1 MTNKIEVKNLKKTYD
16 NFVLGE
22 DSFEIKKGFITG
34 FIGKNGMGKTTT
46 IKSLLSLINYEGEV
60 FVDGEDARNLNYLQ
74 DVGIIMDDS
83 FLSKDWKISLVNE
96 AMKCGYENWK
106 EEEFF
111 EYVKKFGIEKDKKV
125 RELSRGM
132 KIKLMLSIA
141 LSHEAN
147 LLILDEPTSGL
158 DPSMR
163 DELTDILKDFVEDE
177 NNTVL
182 FSTHITEDLDR
193 IADYIIFI
201 DQGKIVENSSKEDFL
216 EKYLL
221 LKGGEEDRE
230 LLKDFDLLGIKSS
243 DTSFEAL
250 VKNIDREK
258 IPDELILEKP
268 DINKI
273 LVLYGRKKWRTL
285 KKLWSWIIFQLSPIS
300 Q

>member
-16 NFVLGE
+16 NFVLGKN
-22 DSFEIKKGFITG
+22 SFEIKKGFITG

-46 IKSLLSLINYEGEV
+46 IKSLLSLINYDGEV

-83 FLSKDWKISLVNE
+83 FLSKDWKISMVNE
-96 AMKCGYENWK
+96 AMKCGYENWQEDK
-106 EEEFF
+106 FF
-111 EYVKKFGIEKDKKV
+111 SYIKNFGIEKNKKV

-141 LSHEAN
+141 LSHQAN

-163 DELTDILKDFVEDE
+163 DELTDILKEFVEDE

-201 DQGKIVENSSKEDFL
+201 DNGKIIDSCSKEEFL
-216 EKYLL
+216 EKYLV
-221 LKGGEEDRE
+221 LKGGVEDKD
-230 LLKDFDLLGIKSS
+230 LLKAFDVLGIKSNS
-243 DTSFEAL
+243 TIFDAL
-250 VKNIDREK
+250 VKDLEREK
-258 IPDELILEKP
+258 IPDDLIVEEP

-273 LVLYGRKKWRTL
+273 LVLYGRKK
-285 KKLWSWIIFQLSPIS
+285 
-300 Q
+300 

>member
-1 MTNKIEVKNLKKTYD
+1 MTNKIEVRNLKKTYD

-22 DSFEIKKGFITG
+22 NSFEIKKGYITG

-46 IKSLLSLINYEGEV
+46 IKSLLSLINYHGEI
-60 FVDGEDARNLNYLQ
+60 FVDGEDAKNLNYLQ
-74 DVGIIMDDS
+74 DVGVIMDES
-83 FLSKDWKISLVNE
+83 FLAKDWKISMVNE
-96 AMKCGYENWK
+96 AMKCGYENWDQDK
-106 EEEFF
+106 FF
-111 EYVKKFGIEKDKKV
+111 TYIKNFGIEKNKKV

-132 KIKLMLSIA
+132 KIKLMFLIA
-141 LSHEAN
+141 LSHKAN

-163 DELTDILKDFVEDE
+163 DELTDMLKEFVEDE

-201 DQGKIVENSSKEDFL
+201 DNGKIVENSSKEDFL
-216 EKYLL
+216 EKYFVLMGGAEDRDL
-221 LKGGEEDRE
+221 LKN
-230 LLKDFDLLGIKSS
+230 FDLLGIKAS

-250 VKNIDREK
+250 VNNIEIEK
-258 IPDELILEKP
+258 IPDELIVEKP

-273 LVLYGRKKWRTL
+273 LVLYGRKKWKIL
-285 KKLWSWIIFQLSPIS
+285 KK
-300 Q
+300 

>member
-1 MTNKIEVKNLKKTYD
+1 MTNKIEVRNLKKTYG

-22 DSFEIKKGFITG
+22 NSFEIKKGFITG

-60 FVDGEDARNLNYLQ
+60 FVEGEDARNLNYLQ

-96 AMKCGYENWK
+96 AMKCGYENWQEDK
-106 EEEFF
+106 FF
-111 EYVKKFGIEKDKKV
+111 SYIKNFGIEKNKKV
-125 RELSRGM
+125 KELSRGM
-132 KIKLMLSIA
+132 KIKLMFSIA

-201 DQGKIVENSSKEDFL
+201 DNGKIIDSCSKEEFL
-216 EKYLL
+216 EKYLV
-221 LKGGEEDRE
+221 LKGGPEDRD
-230 LLKDFDLLGIKSS
+230 LLKDFEVLGTKSNS
-243 DTSFEAL
+243 TSFDAL
-250 VKNIDREK
+250 VKNLERED
-258 IPDELILEKP
+258 IPDGLFVEEP

-273 LVLYGRKKWRTL
+273 LVLYGRKK
-285 KKLWSWIIFQLSPIS
+285 
-300 Q
+300 

>member
-1 MTNKIEVKNLKKTYD
+1 MTNKIEVRNLKKTYD

-22 DSFEIKKGFITG
+22 NSFDIKKGFITG

-46 IKSLLSLINYEGEV
+46 IKSLLSLINYNGEI
-60 FVDGEDARNLNYLQ
+60 FVDGQDAKNLNYLQ

-83 FLSKDWKISLVNE
+83 FLSKDWKISMVNE
-96 AMKCGYENWK
+96 AMKCGYENWQ
-106 EEEFF
+106 EEKFF
-111 EYVKKFGIEKDKKV
+111 DYIKKFGIEKDKKV

-132 KIKLMLSIA
+132 KIKLMFSIA
-141 LSHEAN
+141 LSHKAN

-163 DELTDILKDFVEDE
+163 DELTDILKEFVEDE

-201 DQGKIVENSSKEDFL
+201 DQGKILENSSKEDFL

-230 LLKDFDLLGIKSS
+230 LLKDFEILGIKFSG
-243 DTSFEAL
+243 TSFEAL
-250 VKNIDREK
+250 VKNIDRGK
-258 IPDELILEKP
+258 ISDELILEKP

-273 LVLYGRKKWRTL
+273 LVLYGRKK
-285 KKLWSWIIFQLSPIS
+285 
-300 Q
+300 

>member
-177 NNTVL
+177 NKTVL

-273 LVLYGRKKWRTL
+273 LVLYGRKK
-285 KKLWSWIIFQLSPIS
+285 
-300 Q
+300 

>member
-16 NFVLGE
+16 NFVLGKN
-22 DSFEIKKGFITG
+22 SFEIKKGFITG

-46 IKSLLSLINYEGEV
+46 IKSLLSLINYDGEV

-83 FLSKDWKISLVNE
+83 FLSKDWKISMVNE
-96 AMKCGYENWK
+96 AMKCGYENW
-106 EEEFF
+106 EEEKFF
-111 EYVKKFGIEKDKKV
+111 DYIKKFGIEKNKKV
-125 RELSRGM
+125 KELSRGM
-132 KIKLMLSIA
+132 KIKLMFAIA
-141 LSHEAN
+141 LSHKAN

-163 DELTDILKDFVEDE
+163 DELTDMLKEFVEDE

-216 EKYLL
+216 EKYLV

-250 VKNIDREK
+250 VKNIDIEK
-258 IPDELILEKP
+258 IPDELILENP
-268 DINKI
+268 NINKL
-273 LVLYGRKKWRTL
+273 LVLYGRKKW
-285 KKLWSWIIFQLSPIS
+285 KI
-300 Q
+300 

>member
-1 MTNKIEVKNLKKTYD
+1 MTKKIEVRNLKKTYD

-22 DSFEIKKGFITG
+22 NSFDIKKGFITG

-46 IKSLLSLINYEGEV
+46 IKSLLSLINYHGEI
-60 FVDGEDARNLNYLQ
+60 FIDGEDAKNLNYLQ
-74 DVGIIMDDS
+74 DVGVIMDES
-83 FLSKDWKISLVNE
+83 FLAKDWKISMVND
-96 AMKCGYENWK
+96 AMKCGYENWDQEK
-106 EEEFF
+106 FF
-111 EYVKKFGIEKDKKV
+111 TYIKNFGIEKNKKV

-132 KIKLMLSIA
+132 KIKLMFSIA
-141 LSHEAN
+141 LSHKAN

-163 DELTDILKDFVEDE
+163 DELTDMLKGFVEDE

-201 DQGKIVENSSKEDFL
+201 DNGKIVEDSSKEEFL
-216 EKYLL
+216 EKYFVLM
-221 LKGGEEDRE
+221 GGAEDRE
-230 LLKDFDLLGIKSS
+230 LLKDFDILGIKTS

-250 VKNIDREK
+250 VKNIERGK
-258 IPDELILEKP
+258 IPEELIVEKP

-273 LVLYGRKKWRTL
+273 LVLYGRKKWKIL
-285 KKLWSWIIFQLSPIS
+285 KK
-300 Q
+300 

>member
-1 MTNKIEVKNLKKTYD
+1 MTNKIEVRNLKKSYD

-22 DSFEIKKGFITG
+22 NSLEIKKGFITG

-46 IKSLLSLINYEGEV
+46 IKSLLSLINYDGEII
-60 FVDGEDARNLNYLQ
+60 VDGKDVKDLEYLQ

-83 FLSKDWKISLVNE
+83 FLSKDWKITLVNE
-96 AMKCGYENWK
+96 AMKCGYENWN
-106 EEEFF
+106 EEKFF
-111 EYVKKFGIEKDKKV
+111 QYIENFGIEKDKKV
-125 RELSRGM
+125 KELSRGM
-132 KIKLMLSIA
+132 KIKLMFSIA

-163 DELTDILKDFVEDE
+163 DELTDMLKEFVEDE

-201 DQGKIVENSSKEDFL
+201 DNGKIINSCSKEEFL
-216 EKYLL
+216 GKYLI
-221 LKGGEEDRE
+221 LKGGSEDID
-230 LLKDFDLLGIKSS
+230 LLKNFDLLGIKSNS
-243 DTSFEAL
+243 TSFEAL
-250 VKNIDREK
+250 VKKIEKENIPEGLFV
-258 IPDELILEKP
+258 ENP

-273 LVLYGRKKWRTL
+273 LVLYGRKKWKILR
-285 KKLWSWIIFQLSPIS
+285 KL
-300 Q
+300 

>member
-1 MTNKIEVKNLKKTYD
+1 MTNKIEVRNLKKTYD

-22 DSFEIKKGFITG
+22 NSFDIKKGFITG

-46 IKSLLSLINYEGEV
+46 IKSLLSLINY
-60 FVDGEDARNLNYLQ
+60 DGEIFIDGQDAKDLNYLQ

-83 FLSKDWKISLVNE
+83 FLSKDWKISMVNE
-96 AMKCGYENWK
+96 AMKCGYENWQ
-106 EEEFF
+106 EEKFF
-111 EYVKKFGIEKDKKV
+111 DYIKKFGIEKDKKV

-132 KIKLMLSIA
+132 KIKLMFSIA
-141 LSHEAN
+141 LSHKAN

-163 DELTDILKDFVEDE
+163 DELTDILKEFVEDE

-201 DQGKIVENSSKEDFL
+201 DQGKILENSSKEDFL

-230 LLKDFDLLGIKSS
+230 LLKDFEILGIKFSG
-243 DTSFEAL
+243 TSFEAL
-250 VKNIDREK
+250 VKNIDRGK
-258 IPDELILEKP
+258 ISDELILEKP

-273 LVLYGRKKWRTL
+273 LVLYGRKK
-285 KKLWSWIIFQLSPIS
+285 
-300 Q
+300 

>member
-22 DSFEIKKGFITG
+22 NSFEIKKGFITG

-46 IKSLLSLINYEGEV
+46 IKSLLSLINFDGEV
-60 FVDGEDARNLNYLQ
+60 FVEGEDARNLNYLQ

-83 FLSKDWKISLVNE
+83 FLSKDWKISLVND

-106 EEEFF
+106 EEKFF
-111 EYVKKFGIEKDKKV
+111 EYIKKFGIEKDKKV

-273 LVLYGRKKWRTL
+273 LVLYGRKK
-285 KKLWSWIIFQLSPIS
+285 
-300 Q
+300 

>member
-1 MTNKIEVKNLKKTYD
+1 M
-16 NFVLGE
+16 
-22 DSFEIKKGFITG
+22 
-34 FIGKNGMGKTTT
+34 
-46 IKSLLSLINYEGEV
+46 
-60 FVDGEDARNLNYLQ
+60 DGEDARNLNYLQ

-83 FLSKDWKISLVNE
+83 FLSKDWKISMVNE
-96 AMKCGYENWK
+96 AMKCGYENWQEDK
-106 EEEFF
+106 FF
-111 EYVKKFGIEKDKKV
+111 SYIKNFGIEKNKKV
-125 RELSRGM
+125 KELSRGM
-132 KIKLMLSIA
+132 KIKLMFSIA
-141 LSHEAN
+141 LSHQAN

-216 EKYLL
+216 EKYLV

-230 LLKDFDLLGIKSS
+230 LLKEFDLLGIKSS

-250 VKNIDREK
+250 VKNIDIEK
-258 IPDELILEKP
+258 IPDELILENP

-273 LVLYGRKKWRTL
+273 LVLYGRKK
-285 KKLWSWIIFQLSPIS
+285 
-300 Q
+300 

>member
-22 DSFEIKKGFITG
+22 NSFEIKKGFITG

-46 IKSLLSLINYEGEV
+46 IKSLLSLINYDGEII
-60 FVDGEDARNLNYLQ
+60 VDGKDVKDLEYLQ

-83 FLSKDWKISLVNE
+83 FLSKDWKITLVNE

-106 EEEFF
+106 EEKFF
-111 EYVKKFGIEKDKKV
+111 QYIKKFGIEKDKKV
-125 RELSRGM
+125 KELSRGM
-132 KIKLMLSIA
+132 KIKLMFSIA

-163 DELTDILKDFVEDE
+163 DELTDMLKEFVEDE
-177 NNTVL
+177 ENTVL

-201 DQGKIVENSSKEDFL
+201 DDGKIIDSCSKEDFL
-216 EKYLL
+216 EKYLI
-221 LKGGEEDRE
+221 LKGGSEDID
-230 LLKDFDLLGIKSS
+230 LLKNFDLLGIKSNP
-243 DTSFEAL
+243 TSFEAL
-250 VKNIDREK
+250 VKKIEKENIPEDLFVEN
-258 IPDELILEKP
+258 P

-273 LVLYGRKKWRTL
+273 LVLYGRKKW
-285 KKLWSWIIFQLSPIS
+285 KI
-300 Q
+300 

>member
-1 MTNKIEVKNLKKTYD
+1 MTNKIEVRNLKKTYD

-22 DSFEIKKGFITG
+22 NSFDIKKGFITG

-46 IKSLLSLINYEGEV
+46 IKSLLSLINYDGEI
-60 FVDGEDARNLNYLQ
+60 FIDGEDAKNLNYLQ
-74 DVGIIMDDS
+74 DVGVIMDES
-83 FLSKDWKISLVNE
+83 FLAKDWKISMVND
-96 AMKCGYENWK
+96 AMKCGYENWDQEK
-106 EEEFF
+106 FF
-111 EYVKKFGIEKDKKV
+111 TYIKNFGIEKNKKV

-132 KIKLMLSIA
+132 KIKLMFSIA
-141 LSHEAN
+141 LSHMAN

-163 DELTDILKDFVEDE
+163 DELTDMLKEFVEDE

-201 DQGKIVENSSKEDFL
+201 DHGKIVEDSSKEDFL
-216 EKYLL
+216 EKYFVLM
-221 LKGGEEDRE
+221 GGAEDRD
-230 LLKDFDLLGIKSS
+230 LLKDFDILGIKTS

-250 VKNIDREK
+250 VKNIERGK
-258 IPDELILEKP
+258 IPEELIVEKP

-273 LVLYGRKKWRTL
+273 LVLYGRKKWKIL
-285 KKLWSWIIFQLSPIS
+285 KK
-300 Q
+300 

>member
-1 MTNKIEVKNLKKTYD
+1 MTNKIEVRNLKKAYD

-22 DSFEIKKGFITG
+22 NSLDIKKGFITG

-46 IKSLLSLINYEGEV
+46 IKSLLSLINY
-60 FVDGEDARNLNYLQ
+60 DGEIFIDGEAAKDLNYLQ
-74 DVGIIMDDS
+74 DVGVIMDES
-83 FLSKDWKISLVNE
+83 FIAKDWKISMVNK
-96 AMKCGYENWK
+96 AMKCGYENWDQDK
-106 EEEFF
+106 FF
-111 EYVKKFGIEKDKKV
+111 TYIKNFGIEKNKKV

-132 KIKLMLSIA
+132 KIKLMFSIA
-141 LSHEAN
+141 LSHKAN

-163 DELTDILKDFVEDE
+163 DELTDMLKEFVEDE

-201 DQGKIVENSSKEDFL
+201 DQGKIVEECPKEEFL
-216 EKYLL
+216 EKYFVLM
-221 LKGGEEDRE
+221 GGAEDRE
-230 LLKDFDLLGIKSS
+230 LLKDFDLLGIKAS

-250 VKNIDREK
+250 VKEIQDKK
-258 IPDELILEKP
+258 IPEELIVEKP

-273 LVLYGRKKWRTL
+273 LVLYGRKKWKIL
-285 KKLWSWIIFQLSPIS
+285 KK
-300 Q
+300 

>member
-96 AMKCGYENWK
+96 AMKCGYENW
-106 EEEFF
+106 EEEKFF
-111 EYVKKFGIEKDKKV
+111 DYIKYFGIEKDKKV

-132 KIKLMLSIA
+132 KIKLMFSIA
-141 LSHEAN
+141 LSHKAN

-182 FSTHITEDLDR
+182 FSAHITEDLDR

-201 DQGKIVENSSKEDFL
+201 DDGKIIDSCSKEEFL
-216 EKYLL
+216 EKYLV
-221 LKGGEEDRE
+221 LKGGSEDKD
-230 LLKDFDLLGIKSS
+230 LLKDFDVLGMKANS
-243 DTSFEAL
+243 TSFDAL
-250 VKNIDREK
+250 VKNVERED
-258 IPDELILEKP
+258 IPDDLFVEEP

-273 LVLYGRKKWRTL
+273 LVLYGRKKW
-285 KKLWSWIIFQLSPIS
+285 KI
-300 Q
+300 

>member
-1 MTNKIEVKNLKKTYD
+1 MTNKIEVRNLKKTYD

-22 DSFEIKKGFITG
+22 NSFDIKKGFITG

-46 IKSLLSLINYEGEV
+46 IKSLLSLINYDGEI
-60 FVDGEDARNLNYLQ
+60 FVDGEDAKDLNYLQ

-83 FLSKDWKISLVNE
+83 FLSKDWKISMVNE
-96 AMKCGYENWK
+96 AMKCGYENWQ
-106 EEEFF
+106 EEKFF
-111 EYVKKFGIEKDKKV
+111 DYIKKFGIEKDKKV

-132 KIKLMLSIA
+132 KIKLMFSIA
-141 LSHEAN
+141 LSHKAN

-163 DELTDILKDFVEDE
+163 DELTDMLKEFVEDE

-230 LLKDFDLLGIKSS
+230 LLKDFDLLGIKST

-250 VKNIDREK
+250 VKDIQDKK
-258 IPDELILEKP
+258 IPDGLIVEKP

-273 LVLYGRKKWRTL
+273 LVLYGRKKWRIL
-285 KKLWSWIIFQLSPIS
+285 KKLWN
-300 Q
+300 

>member
-16 NFVLGE
+16 NFVLGQ

-46 IKSLLSLINYEGEV
+46 IKSLLSLINYDGEV

-141 LSHEAN
+141 LSHQAN

-201 DQGKIVENSSKEDFL
+201 DNGKIIDSSSKEEFL
-216 EKYLL
+216 EKYLV
-221 LKGGEEDRE
+221 LKGGPEDRD
-230 LLKDFDLLGIKSS
+230 LLKDFDVLGIKSNS
-243 DTSFEAL
+243 SSFDAL
-250 VKNIDREK
+250 VKNVERED
-258 IPDELILEKP
+258 IPDDIFVEEP

-273 LVLYGRKKWRTL
+273 LVLYGRKK
-285 KKLWSWIIFQLSPIS
+285 
-300 Q
+300 

>member
-1 MTNKIEVKNLKKTYD
+1 
-16 NFVLGE
+16 
-22 DSFEIKKGFITG
+22 
-34 FIGKNGMGKTTT
+34 MGKTTT

-106 EEEFF
+106 EEKFF

-201 DQGKIVENSSKEDFL
+201 DDGKIIDSSSKEEFL
-216 EKYLL
+216 EKYLV
-221 LKGGEEDRE
+221 LKGGSEDRD
-230 LLKDFDLLGIKSS
+230 LLKDFDVLGIKANS
-243 DTSFEAL
+243 TSFDAL
-250 VKNIDREK
+250 VKNVERED
-258 IPDELILEKP
+258 IPEDLFVEEP

-273 LVLYGRKKWRTL
+273 LVLYGRKK
-285 KKLWSWIIFQLSPIS
+285 
-300 Q
+300 

>member
-60 FVDGEDARNLNYLQ
+60 LVDGEDARNLNYLQ
-74 DVGIIMDDS
+74 NVGIIMDDS

-201 DQGKIVENSSKEDFL
+201 DDGKIIDSCSKEEFL
-216 EKYLL
+216 EKYLV
-221 LKGGEEDRE
+221 LKGGPEDRD
-230 LLKDFDLLGIKSS
+230 LLKDFEVLGIKANS
-243 DTSFEAL
+243 TSFDAL
-250 VKNIDREK
+250 VKNVERED
-258 IPDELILEKP
+258 IPDDLFVEEP

-273 LVLYGRKKWRTL
+273 LVLYGRKKW
-285 KKLWSWIIFQLSPIS
+285 KI
-300 Q
+300 

>member
-46 IKSLLSLINYEGEV
+46 IKSLLSLINYDGEV

-141 LSHEAN
+141 LSHQAN

-201 DQGKIVENSSKEDFL
+201 DDGKIIDSCSKEEFL
-216 EKYLL
+216 EKYLV
-221 LKGGEEDRE
+221 LKGGPEDKE
-230 LLKDFDLLGIKSS
+230 LLKDFDVLGIKSNS
-243 DTSFEAL
+243 SSFDAL
-250 VKNIDREK
+250 VKNLEREN
-258 IPDELILEKP
+258 IPDDLFVEEP

-273 LVLYGRKKWRTL
+273 LVLYGRMK
-285 KKLWSWIIFQLSPIS
+285 
-300 Q
+300 

>member
-1 MTNKIEVKNLKKTYD
+1 MTNKIEVRNLKKTYD

-22 DSFEIKKGFITG
+22 NSFDIKKGFITG

-46 IKSLLSLINYEGEV
+46 IKSLLSLINYDGEI
-60 FVDGEDARNLNYLQ
+60 FIDGEDAKNLNYLQ
-74 DVGIIMDDS
+74 DVGVIMDES
-83 FLSKDWKISLVNE
+83 FLAKDWKISMVND
-96 AMKCGYENWK
+96 AMKCGYENWDQEK
-106 EEEFF
+106 FF
-111 EYVKKFGIEKDKKV
+111 TYIKNFGIEKNKKV

-132 KIKLMLSIA
+132 KIKLMFSIA
-141 LSHEAN
+141 LSHMAN

-163 DELTDILKDFVEDE
+163 DELTDMLKEFVEDE

-201 DQGKIVENSSKEDFL
+201 DHGKIVEDSSKEDFL
-216 EKYLL
+216 EKYFVLM
-221 LKGGEEDRE
+221 GGAEDRD
-230 LLKDFDLLGIKSS
+230 LLKDFDILGIKTS

-250 VKNIDREK
+250 VKNIERGK
-258 IPDELILEKP
+258 IPEELIVEKP

-273 LVLYGRKKWRTL
+273 LVLYGRKK
-285 KKLWSWIIFQLSPIS
+285 
-300 Q
+300 

>member
-16 NFVLGE
+16 NFVLGKN
-22 DSFEIKKGFITG
+22 SFEIKKGFITG

-46 IKSLLSLINYEGEV
+46 IKSLLSLINYDGEV

-83 FLSKDWKISLVNE
+83 FLSKDWKISMVNE
-96 AMKCGYENWK
+96 AMKCGYENW
-106 EEEFF
+106 EEEKFF
-111 EYVKKFGIEKDKKV
+111 DYIKNFGIEKNKKV
-125 RELSRGM
+125 KELSRGM
-132 KIKLMLSIA
+132 KIKLMFSIA
-141 LSHEAN
+141 LSHQAN

-216 EKYLL
+216 EKYLV

-250 VKNIDREK
+250 VKNIDIEK
-258 IPDELILEKP
+258 IPDELILENP

-273 LVLYGRKKWRTL
+273 LVLYGRKK
-285 KKLWSWIIFQLSPIS
+285 
-300 Q
+300 

>member
-1 MTNKIEVKNLKKTYD
+1 MTNKIEVKNLKKNYD

-201 DQGKIVENSSKEDFL
+201 DNGKIIDDSPKEEFL
-216 EKYLL
+216 EKYLV
-221 LKGGEEDRE
+221 LKGGPEDRD
-230 LLKDFDLLGIKSS
+230 LLKDLEVLGIKSNS
-243 DTSFEAL
+243 TSFDAL
-250 VKNIDREK
+250 VKNVERED
-258 IPDELILEKP
+258 IPEDLFVEEP

-273 LVLYGRKKWRTL
+273 LVLYGRKK
-285 KKLWSWIIFQLSPIS
+285 
-300 Q
+300 

>member
-1 MTNKIEVKNLKKTYD
+1 MTNKIEVRNLKKTYD

-22 DSFEIKKGFITG
+22 NSFDIKKGFITG

-46 IKSLLSLINYEGEV
+46 IKSLLSLINYDGEI
-60 FVDGEDARNLNYLQ
+60 FVDGEDAKDLNYLQ

-83 FLSKDWKISLVNE
+83 FLSKDWKISMVNE
-96 AMKCGYENWK
+96 AMKCGYENWQ
-106 EEEFF
+106 EEKFF
-111 EYVKKFGIEKDKKV
+111 DYIKKFGIEKDKKV

-132 KIKLMLSIA
+132 KIKLMFSIA
-141 LSHEAN
+141 LSHKAN

-163 DELTDILKDFVEDE
+163 DELTDMLKEFVEDE

-201 DQGKIVENSSKEDFL
+201 DQGKILENSSKEDFL
-216 EKYLL
+216 EKYFV

-243 DTSFEAL
+243 GTSFEAL

-285 KKLWSWIIFQLSPIS
+285 KKLWN
-300 Q
+300 

>member
-60 FVDGEDARNLNYLQ
+60 LVDGEDARNLNYLQ
-74 DVGIIMDDS
+74 NVGIIMDDS

-201 DQGKIVENSSKEDFL
+201 DDGKIIDSSSKEEFL
-216 EKYLL
+216 EKYLV
-221 LKGGEEDRE
+221 LKGGSEDRD
-230 LLKDFDLLGIKSS
+230 LLKDFDVLGIKANS
-243 DTSFEAL
+243 TSFDAL
-250 VKNIDREK
+250 VKNVERED
-258 IPDELILEKP
+258 IPEDLFVEEP

-273 LVLYGRKKWRTL
+273 LVLYGRKK
-285 KKLWSWIIFQLSPIS
+285 
-300 Q
+300 

>member
-1 MTNKIEVKNLKKTYD
+1 MTNKIEVRNLKKTYD

-22 DSFEIKKGFITG
+22 NSLEIKKGFITG

-46 IKSLLSLINYEGEV
+46 IKSLLSLINYDGEII
-60 FVDGEDARNLNYLQ
+60 VDGKDVKDLEYLQ

-83 FLSKDWKISLVNE
+83 FLSKDWKITLVNE

-106 EEEFF
+106 EEKFF
-111 EYVKKFGIEKDKKV
+111 EYVKNFGIEKNKKV
-125 RELSRGM
+125 KELSRGM
-132 KIKLMLSIA
+132 KIKLMFSIA

-163 DELTDILKDFVEDE
+163 DELTDMLKEFVEDE
-177 NNTVL
+177 ENTVL

-201 DQGKIVENSSKEDFL
+201 DDGKIIDSCSKEEFL
-216 EKYLL
+216 EKYLI
-221 LKGGEEDRE
+221 LKGGSEDID
-230 LLKDFDLLGIKSS
+230 LLKNFDLLGIKSNS
-243 DTSFEAL
+243 TSFEAL
-250 VKNIDREK
+250 VKKIEKENIPEDLFVEN
-258 IPDELILEKP
+258 P

-273 LVLYGRKKWRTL
+273 LVLYGRKKW
-285 KKLWSWIIFQLSPIS
+285 KI
-300 Q
+300 